1 MLALVFSGAF
11 SLQLSALS
19 RGHLRAPGPSTGRC
33 FRAVPDIESLGLSTL
48 YLAAVAAGGFLF
60 FALKFK
66 PLLILPP
73 VEVEGIA
80 FLFVFVAG
88 CVQPLKS
95 REATWKVA
103 GCGVI
108 SLSLEAQLCNLQS
121 FTFRTLRTA
130 SSRGL
135 LLFLYGDRISSVTPI
150 WWPRRVAFF
159 INSSNVWSFGIL
171 NFLGGRGTLIL
182 KILDQSLNQEEMMT
196 IKELK
201 KLFQPGLSFLTST

>member
-1 MLALVFSGAF
+1 MKHVIPTLITLSVLRLLCIKLKLQTEDTSIPCWPWSFPGAL

-19 RGHLRAPGPSTGRC
+19 GGHLRAPGPSTGRC

-73 VEVEGIA
+73 MEVEGIA

-108 SLSLEAQLCNLQS
+108 SLSLEAQ
-121 FTFRTLRTA
+121 F
-130 SSRGL
+130 
-135 LLFLYGDRISSVTPI
+135 
-150 WWPRRVAFF
+150 
-159 INSSNVWSFGIL
+159 
-171 NFLGGRGTLIL
+171 
-182 KILDQSLNQEEMMT
+182 
-196 IKELK
+196 
-201 KLFQPGLSFLTST
+201 

>member
-1 MLALVFSGAF
+1 MKHVIPTLITLSVLRLLCIKLKFQTEDITIPCWPWSFPGAL

-19 RGHLRAPGPSTGRC
+19 GGHLRAPGPSTGRC
-33 FRAVPDIESLGLSTL
+33 FRAVPDTESLGLSTL

-73 VEVEGIA
+73 VEVGGIA
-80 FLFVFVAG
+80 FLFVFIAG

-103 GCGVI
+103 GCGII

-150 WWPRRVAFF
+150 
-159 INSSNVWSFGIL
+159 
-171 NFLGGRGTLIL
+171 
-182 KILDQSLNQEEMMT
+182 
-196 IKELK
+196 
-201 KLFQPGLSFLTST
+201 